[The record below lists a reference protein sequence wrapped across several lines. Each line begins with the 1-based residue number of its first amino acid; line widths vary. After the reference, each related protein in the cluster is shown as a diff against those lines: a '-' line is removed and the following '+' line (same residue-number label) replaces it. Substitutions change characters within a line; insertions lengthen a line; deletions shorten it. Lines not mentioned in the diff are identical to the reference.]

1 MPKRESPL
9 THSEDVQRVLAE
21 RKAAGLDKPP
31 EPRSKATYDLP
42 QSMIAAV
49 NEIAKVEKVTRSDVV
64 AWALAEL
71 LAEYRAGRVDWT
83 EHREP
88 AVRNPRAVWK
98 LTIRDF

>member
-1 MPKRESPL
+1 MPKRDSPL
-9 THSEDVQRVLAE
+9 THSEDVQKVLAD

-31 EPRSKATYDLP
+31 EARSKATYDLP
-42 QSMIAAV
+42 QPIIAAV
-49 NEIAKVEKVTRSDVV
+49 NEIARAEKVTRSDVV

-88 AVRNPRAVWK
+88 AIRNPRAVWK
-98 LTIRDF
+98 LTIREL